1 MSPRPLTLVR
11 CWRCGGIEAV
21 PLERSADAGHDSTDL
36 TVVITLGRSGCCS
49 ACLEH
54 LVEGAWAP

>member
-36 TVVITLGRSGCCS
+36 TVVITLGRSGC
-49 ACLEH
+49 
-54 LVEGAWAP
+54 